1 MDFTLT
7 ETQTMLGDAVDRFL
21 ADRFDFSARQ
31 KQLSEGISNDPGLW
45 NELAALGLMGIAIDS
60 QHGGSAMGVEE
71 LAVVLERFGGSL
83 VTEPFVPT
91 VVLGAGLLKSLGSA
105 EQQQQWLPLIAD
117 GSLRVALAHGERQAR
132 DMLSWVTTSATRT
145 AAGWQLHGAKMVVQ
159 GGDAAD
165 LFLISARTAANSGDR
180 EGISLFAV
188 PRAQILSSL
197 RCYSLY
203 DGSGACNLVLEGLN
217 LAADAVIGAEGQ
229 ALNAIEAAY
238 DGGAAAVSIQAI
250 GAMKRLRDLTLDYIK
265 TRRQFGQ
272 PLGSFQALQHRMVDL
287 HMAVEIAESMALSAV
302 IAIDSNPPDRMAKI
316 SAAKAAIGQAARE
329 VGQSAVQLHGGIA
342 LTDEYAAGHYFKKLT
357 LVERQFGRVDYHLDR
372 YARLMDA

>member
-60 QHGGSAMGVEE
+60 QHGGSAMGFEE

-165 LFLISARTAANSGDR
+165 LFLITARTAANSGDR

-203 DGSGACNLVLEGLN
+203 DGSGACDLVLEGLN

-229 ALNAIEAAY
+229 ALDAIEAAY

>member
-60 QHGGSAMGVEE
+60 QHGGSAMGFEE

>member
-31 KQLSEGISNDPGLW
+31 KQLSEGISHDPGLW

-60 QHGGSAMGVEE
+60 QHGGSGMGFEE

-91 VVLGAGLLKSLGSA
+91 VVLGAGLLQSLGSG
-105 EQQQQWLPLIAD
+105 EQQQRWLPLIAG
-117 GSLRVALAHGERQAR
+117 GSLRAALAHGERQAR
-132 DMLSWVTTSATRT
+132 EMLPWVTTKATRT
-145 AAGWQLHGAKMVVQ
+145 AAGWELHGAKMVVQ

-165 LFLISARTAANSGDR
+165 LFLLSARTAGNSGDR
-180 EGISLFAV
+180 KGISLFAV
-188 PRAQILSSL
+188 PREQVSANL
-197 RCYSLY
+197 CPYSLY
-203 DGSGACNLVLEGLN
+203 DGSGASDLVLDGLN
-217 LAADAVIGAEGQ
+217 LPADAVIGAEGH
-229 ALNAIEAAY
+229 ALDAIEAAY
-238 DGGAAAVSIQAI
+238 DRGAAAVSIQAI

-329 VGQSAVQLHGGIA
+329 VGQSAIQLHGGIA

-372 YARLMDA
+372 YARLMNA

>member
-60 QHGGSAMGVEE
+60 QHGGSAMGFEE

-145 AAGWQLHGAKMVVQ
+145 AEGWQLHGAKMVVQ

-165 LFLISARTAANSGDR
+165 LFLISARTAAKSGDR

-188 PRAQILSSL
+188 PRSQILSSL

-203 DGSGACNLVLEGLN
+203 DGSGACDLVLEEQN

-229 ALNAIEAAY
+229 ALDAIEAAY
-238 DGGAAAVSIQAI
+238 DRGAAAVSIQAI

-272 PLGSFQALQHRMVDL
+272 PLGGFQALQHRMVDL

-302 IAIDSNPPDRMAKI
+302 IAIDSNPLDRMTKI

-372 YARLMDA
+372 YARLMNS

>member
-60 QHGGSAMGVEE
+60 QHGGSAMGFEE
-71 LAVVLERFGGSL
+71 LAVVLERFGSSL

-165 LFLISARTAANSGDR
+165 LFLITARTAANSGDR

-203 DGSGACNLVLEGLN
+203 DGSGACDLVLEGLN

-229 ALNAIEAAY
+229 ALDAIEAAY

-316 SAAKAAIGQAARE
+316 SAAKAAIGQAARK

>member
-21 ADRFDFSARQ
+21 ADRFDFSTRQ
-31 KQLSEGISNDPGLW
+31 KQLAAGISHDPGLW
-45 NELAALGLMGIAIDS
+45 KDLAGLGLMGIAIDS
-60 QHGGSAMGVEE
+60 EHGGSGMGFEE
-71 LAVVLERFGGSL
+71 LAVVLERFGGAL

-91 VVLGAGLLKSLGSA
+91 VVLAAGLLQSLGSA

-117 GSLRVALAHGERQAR
+117 GSLRAALAHGERQAR
-132 DMLSWVTTSATRT
+132 DTIAWVTTSATRT
-145 AAGWQLHGAKMVVQ
+145 SAGWQLNGAKMVVQ

-165 LFLISARTAANSGDR
+165 LFLISARTAGNSGDR

-188 PRAQILSSL
+188 PREQVAANL
-197 RCYSLY
+197 RGYSLY
-203 DGSGACNLVLEGLN
+203 DGSGACELVLDGLE
-217 LAADAVIGAEGQ
+217 LPADALLGAEGG
-229 ALNAIEAAY
+229 ALDAIETAY
-238 DGGAAAVSIQAI
+238 DRGAAAVSIQAV

-272 PLGSFQALQHRMVDL
+272 PLGSFQVLQHRMVDL

-302 IAIDSNPPDRMAKI
+302 IAIATDPDDRMAKV

-329 VGQSAVQLHGGIA
+329 IGQSAIQLHGGIA

-357 LVERQFGRVDYHLDR
+357 MIERQFGRVDYHLDR
-372 YARLMDA
+372 YARLMTA